1 VNCIRKAVG
10 TLRYGRTGITTRRPR
25 LMDEASTITDAPGPA
40 LPREGSV
47 VSGYTLGTLLGRG
60 AQGAVYRARRV
71 DDDHLYAAKVV
82 DIASLAP
89 AGLSR
94 LRRECILTSRMVHPG
109 IVTVHQVVEG
119 RNCLV
124 IIMDQALGR
133 PADGMCDGT
142 LGWEMSLRIVV
153 GAARALD
160 YAYRRNGLIHRDIKP
175 ANLIV
180 DFDGASLRG
189 VKVVDFGL
197 GRDRSDGGNL
207 TMTGEIMGT
216 PLYMSPE
223 QAQGERNLTFA
234 TDLYSLGATLFHLIA
249 GRPVFIRRSPFEV
262 IADHLKSPP
271 PSLSTC
277 APGCPIPLAELVR
290 HCLAKAPAERFRSY
304 RTFLAMADPILGGNP
319 FDAVDSST
327 GTTQT
332 GGTTRAAWK
341 RPEIGSGGRE
351 ESGTTSRV
359 AWRRPDPDA
368 TPPPRDRPPG
378 EGGGRQSTRWMFP
391 SLKSPGA
398 PATPPPAVSRS
409 SESSTETTDRLPQ
422 EAELTV
428 GPAPDTRAAK
438 PSLEAGTEIDEHFI
452 VRRPLGAGA
461 MGEVYEVED
470 RFIGRRLAM
479 KIMSEADMRRPA
491 AIARFKC
498 EAAALASVGHPAF
511 PYLAGGGTFRKRDY
525 LYMELAQGMDLRSWL
540 QRCGGHVAERMALA
554 ISLQLVQAMEAAY
567 RLSGMVHRDLK
578 PANIMVAEHHDG
590 SPQIRIIDFGVS
602 VYIDYGEW
610 DDYSSRQYTYVDD
623 GNEGRVVGTPAYM
636 SPEQVQAGPP
646 SPLMDMY
653 AIGSILH
660 QLLTGRTPFSAP
672 GVPMLLVKIL
682 NEPPPD
688 LEDVPSLTPATRQL
702 VRRMLAKKP
711 EARFKNYRQLAAAIS
726 AAMHAARGAG
736 G

>member
-1 VNCIRKAVG
+1 
-10 TLRYGRTGITTRRPR
+10 
-25 LMDEASTITDAPGPA
+25 MHEESTIIDAPIPV
-40 LPREGSV
+40 LPGEGSEV
-47 VSGYTLGTLLGRG
+47 AGYILGAQLGRG
-60 AQGAVYRARRV
+60 SQGVVYRARRK
-71 DDDHLYAAKVV
+71 DDDQLYAAKVI
-82 DIASLAP
+82 DLASLAP
-89 AGLSR
+89 AGLTR
-94 LRRECILTSRMVHPG
+94 LRRECSLTSRMVHPG
-109 IVTVHQVVEG
+109 IVTVHQVIEG
-119 RNCLV
+119 RNSLV
-124 IIMDQALGR
+124 IIMDRALGQ
-133 PADGMCDGT
+133 PADGMCDGR
-142 LGWEMSLRIVV
+142 LGWEMSLRIAIA
-153 GAARALD
+153 AARALD
-160 YAYRRNGLIHRDIKP
+160 YAHRRNGLIHRDIKP

-180 DFDGASLRG
+180 HLDGAVLRG

-197 GRDRSDGGNL
+197 GRDSSAEGNL
-207 TMTGEIMGT
+207 TMAGEIMGT

-223 QAQGERNLTFA
+223 QGRGERKLTFA
-234 TDLYSLGATLFHLIA
+234 TDLYSLGATLFHLIT

-262 IADHLKSPP
+262 IADHAKAPP
-271 PSLSTC
+271 PSLTAC

-327 GTTQT
+327 GSTQA
-332 GGTTRAAWK
+332 GGTTRAVWK
-341 RPEIGSGGRE
+341 RPQTDRRE
-351 ESGTTSRV
+351 EGGTTTRAV
-359 AWRRPDPDA
+359 WKRPDME
-368 TPPPRDRPPG
+368 TTSPPRDRTASDPPG
-378 EGGGRQSTRWMFP
+378 DEGSGPHSTRWSFP
-391 SLKSPGA
+391 SLKAGA
-398 PATPPPAVSRS
+398 GGPAVSPPAASTPDDS
-409 SESSTETTDRLPQ
+409 SIETIDRLPQ

-428 GPAPDTRAAK
+428 GPAPDTRPAK
-438 PSLEAGTEIDEHFI
+438 PSLEAGTEIDAHFI
-452 VRRPLGAGA
+452 IRRPLGAGA

-479 KIMSEADMRRPA
+479 KIMSEADMGRPA

-498 EAAALASVGHPAF
+498 EAAALALVGHPAF
-511 PYLAGGGTFRKRDY
+511 PYLAGGGTFRRRDY

-540 QRCGGHVAERMALA
+540 QRCGGQVAQRMALA

-590 SPQIRIIDFGVS
+590 SPQVRIIDFGVS
-602 VYIDYGEW
+602 VYIDYGEY
-610 DDYSSRQYTYVDD
+610 DDYSSRKYTYVDD

-672 GVPMLLVKIL
+672 GVPLLLVKIL

-688 LEDVPSLTPATRQL
+688 LEDVPNLTPATRQL

-726 AAMHAARGAG
+726 AAMHAVRG
-736 G
+736 